1 MLASSRPARDVIP
14 AQAGIQFPPGA
25 RAMPDSPVADQTS
38 RRAEALGILKDS
50 IVIDTLGGAVVHPT
64 PYVSQGTYEETMVGH
79 GWSVLHACL
88 VSEPSYSPTWEEL
101 QMAVYE
107 NLLHFDM
114 SPKARHIERVQ
125 DILDAKKNGQLGV
138 IFGVQSPTWL
148 DGKRERLR
156 LMYKLGLRS
165 LQLTYMER
173 NQLGD
178 GCLEPENRGL
188 TSFGMQVVRE
198 CNRLGILV
206 DCSHVGE
213 RTTLDAARESKKP
226 IVISHTAVR
235 KIVDNPRCVTDEM
248 MKAVADKGGTIGITT
263 FSPFIRRDRQPTLE
277 DYLDHYDYAIGLIG
291 EDHVTFATDWF
302 DGKTKTNWATPWFYP
317 EVTQGKQYEGLGL
330 VGFAT
335 RAELVNVVEGMLK
348 RGYSAQRIQKLL
360 GGNFIRVLKEV
371 WK

>member
-1 MLASSRPARDVIP
+1 MQQSNDHHNE
-14 AQAGIQFPPGA
+14 
-25 RAMPDSPVADQTS
+25 
-38 RRAEALGILKDS
+38 EAKTILDEA

-64 PYVSQGTYEETMVGH
+64 PSWGDPGYEAAMVGH
-79 GWSVLHACL
+79 GWNVLHACL

-107 NLLHFDM
+107 NLLNFEM
-114 SPKARHIERVQ
+114 NPKALHVETVE
-125 DILDAKKNGQLGV
+125 DIHTAKREGRLGV

-148 DGKRERLR
+148 DGKRERIR

-173 NQLGD
+173 NALGD

-206 DCSHVGE
+206 DCSHVGVQ
-213 RTTLDAARESKKP
+213 TSLDAARLSSKP
-226 IVISHTAVR
+226 IVISHTAAR
-235 KIVDNPRCVTDEM
+235 ALVDNPRCVTDEQI
-248 MKAVADKGGTIGITT
+248 KTIAEKGGTIGITT
-263 FSPFIRRDRQPTLE
+263 FSPFIRQDRQPTLD
-277 DYLDHYDYAIGLIG
+277 DYLDHYDYVIDLVGD
-291 EDHVTFATDWF
+291 DHVTFATDWF
-302 DGKTKTNWATPWFYP
+302 DGKTRTNWATPWFYP
-317 EVTQGKQYEGLGL
+317 EVTQGKQYGGLGL
-330 VGFAT
+330 VGFGQ
-335 RAELVNVVEGMLK
+335 RSELVNVVAAFRK
-348 RGYSAQRIQKLL
+348 RNYSSERIKKIL

>member
-1 MLASSRPARDVIP
+1 
-14 AQAGIQFPPGA
+14 
-25 RAMPDSPVADQTS
+25 
-38 RRAEALGILKDS
+38 
-50 IVIDTLGGAVVHPT
+50 
-64 PYVSQGTYEETMVGH
+64 
-79 GWSVLHACL
+79 
-88 VSEPSYSPTWEEL
+88 
-101 QMAVYE
+101 
-107 NLLHFDM
+107 M
-114 SPKARHIERVQ
+114 SPKARHVERVQ
-125 DILDAKKNGQLGV
+125 DIFDAKEKGQLGV

-198 CNRLGILV
+198 CNRLGILI

-213 RTTLDAARESKKP
+213 RTTLDAVGESRKP
-226 IVISHTAVR
+226 LVISHTAVR
-235 KIVDNPRCVTDEM
+235 KLVQNPRCVSDET
-248 MKAVADKGGTIGITT
+248 MKAVAAKGGTIGITT
-263 FSPFIRRDRQPTLE
+263 FSPFIRRDRQPTLD
-277 DYLDHYDYAIGLIG
+277 DYLDHYDYAIDLIG

-302 DGKTKTNWATPWFYP
+302 DGKTRTNWATPWFYP

-330 VGFAT
+330 VGFAN

-348 RGYSAQRIQKLL
+348 RGYGAERIRKLL

-371 WK
+371 WR